1 MGIFVTIAVIV
12 FVPICIVLT
21 LIILL
26 QDSKG
31 EGLSS
36 SAFGGSGMQ
45 SVLGG
50 HGAATFLSKLTTW
63 IAIGFM
69 VLSLFLMRFYGE
81 TGNVTLKPLNDDSE
95 QAQEA
100 AETEEAVG
108 IETDTSDDNPKG
120 TLETKQETSEG
131 TDGETPADANP
142 KGTLETKQET
152 DGETPT
158 DDGKGTE

>member
-1 MGIFVTIAVIV
+1 MGVFVTIAIII
-12 FVPICIVLT
+12 FVPVCVVLT

-69 VLSLFLMRFYGE
+69 VISLLLMRFYGE
-81 TGNVTLKPLNDDSE
+81 TGENTLTPLNEDTEKSQ
-95 QAQEA
+95 QAADTEDG
-100 AETEEAVG
+100 AEIEKETPEE
-108 IETDTSDDNPKG
+108 DPKG
-120 TLETKQETSEG
+120 AITTKKENG
-131 TDGETPADANP
+131 GETPAETPEEDP
-142 KGTLETKQET
+142 KGAITPKEETE
-152 DGETPT
+152 
-158 DDGKGTE
+158 

>member
-1 MGIFVTIAVIV
+1 MGTVVILAVII
-12 FVPICIVLT
+12 FVPICVVLT

-63 IAIGFM
+63 IAVGFM
-69 VLSLFLMRFYGE
+69 VISLFLMRFYGE
-81 TGNVTLKPLNDDSE
+81 TEEHLTPHEDTKKE
-95 QAQEA
+95 QKA
-100 AETEEAVG
+100 ADTESPGELEEA
-108 IETDTSDDNPKG
+108 EAKEDSKG
-120 TLETKQETSEG
+120 AVTPAEEANDEAPT
-131 TDGETPADANP
+131 ETPAEDSKGNATP
-142 KGTLETKQET
+142 KEETE
-152 DGETPT
+152 
-158 DDGKGTE
+158 

>member
-1 MGIFVTIAVIV
+1 MGVFVTIAIII
-12 FVPICIVLT
+12 FVPVCVVLT

-69 VLSLFLMRFYGE
+69 VISLLLMRFYGE
-81 TGNVTLKPLNDDSE
+81 TGENTLTPLNEDTE
-95 QAQEA
+95 QSQEA
-100 AETEEAVG
+100 TGAEDGAKVEEDATEEDPKGAITTKQESGDETPAETPEE
-108 IETDTSDDNPKG
+108 DPKG
-120 TLETKQETSEG
+120 TITPKEETE
-131 TDGETPADANP
+131 
-142 KGTLETKQET
+142 
-152 DGETPT
+152 
-158 DDGKGTE
+158 